1 MFLQTLLLEGAF
13 PERALIRLKRE
24 KIPVFNAKKVK
35 KNQIL
40 FSIKRKHTEKVFAI
54 YQNLWYNR
62 DDDRAYTLKK
72 VGGNV
77 SFGVFELVKRRVG
90 LVIGAVLFGGIC
102 LFAQNYILR
111 VEIVGSSVY
120 RREILQLLDQGGLGT
135 YQRYDQ
141 ANNQAVCA
149 EIFKLDGVSFCSI
162 QKQGVTLLVDVRT
175 NPFVEP
181 LLVQGDMLSNHDG
194 KVLSICALRGT
205 PQVGVGDE
213 IKRGQTLVGGYFCK
227 QSGEQV
233 CVEVIATAKLLCCY
247 QTQVL
252 AETQEEAFAQAY
264 LQLPDLQGIEI
275 KEQTIVPCEN
285 GFSITLEYTVFQAM
299 NL

>member
-77 SFGVFELVKRRVG
+77 SFSVFELVKRRVG

-111 VEIVGSSVY
+111 
-120 RREILQLLDQGGLGT
+120 
-135 YQRYDQ
+135 
-141 ANNQAVCA
+141 
-149 EIFKLDGVSFCSI
+149 
-162 QKQGVTLLVDVRT
+162 
-175 NPFVEP
+175 
-181 LLVQGDMLSNHDG
+181 DM
-194 KVLSICALRGT
+194 V
-205 PQVGVGDE
+205 
-213 IKRGQTLVGGYFCK
+213 
-227 QSGEQV
+227 
-233 CVEVIATAKLLCCY
+233 
-247 QTQVL
+247 
-252 AETQEEAFAQAY
+252 
-264 LQLPDLQGIEI
+264 
-275 KEQTIVPCEN
+275 
-285 GFSITLEYTVFQAM
+285 
-299 NL
+299 